1 MSTNL
6 EKLENNIAKLRIE
19 VGPEKFE
26 EGMKYSYNKNK
37 SRINIQGFRKGKV
50 PRKVIEAQ
58 YGPEV
63 FYDDAINFVIPDA
76 YSDAIKELKLDVVS
90 RPSIDVEKVEKNE
103 GLVFIAEVAVKPEV
117 TLGEYKGIE
126 IEKVETEVKDED
138 IENEIKNVQ
147 NKNARLITVSDRPV
161 QNGDIVTI
169 DFEGFIDGVAFEG
182 GKGEDYDLEIGSHT
196 FIDNFEEQLV
206 GKNLADDID
215 VKVTFPED
223 YGKEELSNKEATFK
237 VEIKDIKYKE
247 LPEVDDEF
255 AKDVSEFDTLDEYK
269 ADIKSKLLERKKNQ
283 ALQEKETKAMKK
295 VIENSTIDI
304 PEVMIEEQ
312 SDQMVREYAQ
322 RLKSQGLPLDMYLNY
337 MGQTQEEFKNSFNQQ
352 SEFNIR
358 SRYVL
363 EAIAEKENFEV
374 KEEDIEKELD
384 EIAKRYSI
392 KKDAFKNNMT
402 ENEKQALINDIKVQ
416 KALDLILDNLVEI

>member
-1 MSTNL
+1 MSANL

-19 VGPEKFE
+19 VDPEKFE

-223 YGKEELSNKEATFK
+223 YSKEELSNKEATFK

-269 ADIKSKLLERKKNQ
+269 ADIKSKLLERKENQ

-295 VIENSTIDI
+295 VIENSTMDI
-304 PEVMIEEQ
+304 PEMMIDEQ
-312 SDQMVREYAQ
+312 SEQMVRDYAQ

-358 SRYVL
+358 SRYIL

-384 EIAKRYSI
+384 EIAKRYAI

-402 ENEKQALINDIKVQ
+402 DNEKQALINDIKVQ

>member
-1 MSTNL
+1 MSANL

-19 VGPEKFE
+19 VDPEKFE

-90 RPSIDVEKVEKNE
+90 RPSIDVEKVAKNE
-103 GLVFIAEVAVKPEV
+103 GLVFVAEVAVKPEV

-147 NKNARLITVSDRPV
+147 NKNARLITVSDRPI

-169 DFEGFIDGVAFEG
+169 DFEGFIDEVAFEG

-196 FIDNFEEQLV
+196 FIDNFEEQLI
-206 GKNLADDID
+206 GKNLADDVD
-215 VKVTFPED
+215 VKVTFPES

-269 ADIKSKLLERKKNQ
+269 ADIKSKLLERKQNQ
-283 ALQEKETKAMKK
+283 ALQEKETKAVRK
-295 VIENSTIDI
+295 VIENSIIDI
-304 PEVMIEEQ
+304 PEMMIDEQ
-312 SDQMVREYAQ
+312 SEQMVRDYSQ

-337 MGQTQEEFKNSFNQQ
+337 IGQTEDEFKNSFNQQ
-352 SEFNIR
+352 SEFNIK

-384 EIAKRYSI
+384 EIAKRYAI
-392 KKDAFKNNMT
+392 KKDAFKSNMT
-402 ENEKQALINDIKVQ
+402 EAEKQALIDDIKVQ

>member
-1 MSTNL
+1 MSANL

-19 VGPEKFE
+19 VDPEKFE

-117 TLGEYKGIE
+117 TLGEYKGVE

-196 FIDNFEEQLV
+196 FIDNFEEQLI

-269 ADIKSKLLERKKNQ
+269 ADIKSKLLERKENQ

-295 VIENSTIDI
+295 VIENSTMDI
-304 PEVMIEEQ
+304 PEMMIDEQ
-312 SDQMVREYAQ
+312 SEQMVRDYAQ

-358 SRYVL
+358 SRYIL

-384 EIAKRYSI
+384 EIAKRYAI

-402 ENEKQALINDIKVQ
+402 DNEKQALINDIKVQ

>member
-1 MSTNL
+1 MSANL

-19 VGPEKFE
+19 VDPEKFE

-169 DFEGFIDGVAFEG
+169 DFEGFIDEVAFEG

-215 VKVTFPED
+215 IKVTFPED

-269 ADIKSKLLERKKNQ
+269 ADIKSKLLERKENQ

-295 VIENSTIDI
+295 VIENSTMDI
-304 PEVMIEEQ
+304 PEMMIDEQ
-312 SDQMVREYAQ
+312 SEQMVRDYAQ

-358 SRYVL
+358 SRYIL

-384 EIAKRYSI
+384 EIAKRYAI

-402 ENEKQALINDIKVQ
+402 DNEKQALINDIKVQ

>member
-196 FIDNFEEQLV
+196 FIDDFEEQLV

>member
-1 MSTNL
+1 MSANL

-19 VGPEKFE
+19 VDPEKFE

-269 ADIKSKLLERKKNQ
+269 ADIKSKLLERKENQ

-295 VIENSTIDI
+295 VIENSTMDI
-304 PEVMIEEQ
+304 PEMMIDEQ
-312 SDQMVREYAQ
+312 SEQMVRDYAQ

-358 SRYVL
+358 SRYIL

-384 EIAKRYSI
+384 EIAKRYAI

-402 ENEKQALINDIKVQ
+402 DNEKQALINDIKVQ

>member
-1 MSTNL
+1 MSANL

-19 VGPEKFE
+19 VDPEKFE

-169 DFEGFIDGVAFEG
+169 DFEGFIDEVAFEG

-269 ADIKSKLLERKKNQ
+269 ADIKSKLLERKENQ

-295 VIENSTIDI
+295 VIENSTMDI
-304 PEVMIEEQ
+304 PEMMIDEQ
-312 SDQMVREYAQ
+312 SEQMVRDYAQ

-358 SRYVL
+358 SRYIL

-384 EIAKRYSI
+384 EIAKRYAI

-402 ENEKQALINDIKVQ
+402 DNEKQALINDIKVQ

>member
-1 MSTNL
+1 MSANL

-19 VGPEKFE
+19 VDPEKFE

-223 YGKEELSNKEATFK
+223 YSKEELSNKEATFK

-255 AKDVSEFDTLDEYK
+255 AKDVSEFDTLDAYK
-269 ADIKSKLLERKKNQ
+269 ADIKSKLLERKENQ

-295 VIENSTIDI
+295 VIENSTMDI
-304 PEVMIEEQ
+304 PEMMIDEQ
-312 SDQMVREYAQ
+312 SEQMVRDYAQ

-358 SRYVL
+358 SRYIL

-384 EIAKRYSI
+384 EIAKRYAI

-402 ENEKQALINDIKVQ
+402 DNEKQALINDIKVQ

>member
-1 MSTNL
+1 MSANL

-19 VGPEKFE
+19 VDPEKFE

-196 FIDNFEEQLV
+196 FIDNFEEQLI

-269 ADIKSKLLERKKNQ
+269 ADIKSKLLERKENQ

-295 VIENSTIDI
+295 VIENSTMDI
-304 PEVMIEEQ
+304 PEMMIDEQ
-312 SDQMVREYAQ
+312 SEQMVRDYAQ

-358 SRYVL
+358 SRYIL

-384 EIAKRYSI
+384 EIAKRYAI

-402 ENEKQALINDIKVQ
+402 DNEKQALINDIKVQ